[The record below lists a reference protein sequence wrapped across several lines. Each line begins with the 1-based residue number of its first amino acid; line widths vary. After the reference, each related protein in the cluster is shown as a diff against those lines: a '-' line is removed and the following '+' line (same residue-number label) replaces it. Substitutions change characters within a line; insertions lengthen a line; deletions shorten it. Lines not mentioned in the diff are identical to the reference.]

1 MTIYKIIME
10 DRNYSNWKIY
20 DANNFEKKEL
30 QIDPIENK
38 LFSND
43 IFTFEKNKVNLIHSS
58 LKNSKS
64 IPGVLIVSNNKT
76 YGRKNG
82 KLLYKCIPDDT
93 KIPVFLI
100 PYEIKKMG
108 FSKVFVNL
116 YVTFVFT
123 EWNDKHPH
131 GILTNLIGQVDVL
144 DCFYEYQLYCKSLNI
159 SLQQFQ
165 RATSKVIL
173 NKSHEVFIENIKKKY
188 KTIEDRT
195 DKTKWRIFSIDPK
208 GCLDFDDAFSIQ
220 KFEDDSSTTSCN
232 SSVVHKISIYIS
244 NVTIWIDALNL
255 WDSFSRRVSTI
266 YLPDKRRPMLPTILS
281 EGLCSLQENVTRIAF
296 VMDILVKDNEIID
309 VEFSNCFIKLYKNY
323 VYDENKLLM
332 DDDYQ
337 MLLEVTQ
344 KLSKKFKYM
353 STIKDSHDVVTYLM
367 ILMNYKCAL
376 RMLKFKTGIFRS
388 TTTKE
393 NVIVPKNLPD
403 DVDNFIKIWHSTA
416 GQYIDGSQLV
426 NEDLTKHGILDME
439 AYIHITSPIR
449 RLVDLLNMIQFQK
462 MLNLI
467 DLSEN
472 VIQFY
477 NDWINDLDYIN
488 TTMRSIRKIQTDCSL
503 LDLCSNNPDI
513 MEKIYNGYVLDK
525 IVRNDGLYQYIIF
538 LPDLKM
544 NSRITIRENM
554 ENYEN
559 RKFKLF
565 LFHDEEKFKKKIR
578 LQLLDFSH
586 NHE

>member
-1 MTIYKIIME
+1 MTIYKIIIE

-20 DANNFEKKEL
+20 DSNNFEKKEIH
-30 QIDPIENK
+30 IDPIENK

-43 IFTFEKNKVNLIHSS
+43 VFTFEKNKVNIIHSS
-58 LKNSKS
+58 VKKS
-64 IPGVLIVSNNKT
+64 TAIPGVLIISNNKT

-93 KIPVFLI
+93 KIPSFLV
-100 PYEIKKMG
+100 PYEIKKIG
-108 FSKVFVNL
+108 FSKVFINL
-116 YVTFVFT
+116 YVTFIFND
-123 EWNDKHPH
+123 WNDKHPH
-131 GILTNLIGQVDVL
+131 GILTNVIGQVDIL

-159 SLQQFQ
+159 SLQKFQ
-165 RATSKVIL
+165 KATSKLIH
-173 NKSHEVFIENIKKKY
+173 NNSNDIFIENIKNKY
-188 KTIEDRT
+188 TTIEDRT

-208 GCLDFDDAFSIQ
+208 DCLDFDDAFSIQ
-220 KFEDDSSTTSCN
+220 TINDDN
-232 SSVVHKISIYIS
+232 SDSISHQISIYIS

-296 VMDILVKDNEIID
+296 VMDIFVKNNEIID
-309 VEFSNCFIKLYKNY
+309 IQFSNCFIKLYKNY
-323 VYDENKLLM
+323 VYEENKLLM
-332 DDDYQ
+332 DNNYQ
-337 MLLEVTQ
+337 KLLEVTQ
-344 KLSKKFKYM
+344 NLSKKFKYI

-376 RMLKFKTGIFRS
+376 TMIEYNTGIFRS
-388 TTTKE
+388 TITKD
-393 NVIVPKNLPD
+393 NVIAPKNVPE
-403 DVDNFIKIWHSTA
+403 DVVNFIKIWHSTA

-426 NEDLTKHGILDME
+426 NEESTKHGILDME

-462 MLNLI
+462 VLNLI
-467 DLSEN
+467 NFSSEN
-472 VIQFY
+472 VYKFY
-477 NDWINDLDYIN
+477 DSWLNDLDYIN
-488 TTMRSIRKIQTDCSL
+488 ITMRSIRKIQTDCSL
-503 LDLCSNNPDI
+503 LDLCSNNPNI
-513 MEKIYNGYVLDK
+513 MEQKYNGYVFDK

-544 NSRITIRENM
+544 NSRITIRENI
-554 ENYEN
+554 ENYEK
-559 RKFKLF
+559 RKFQLF

-578 LQLLDFSH
+578 LQLID
-586 NHE
+586 NY